1 VPRSRSGP
9 SPAKH
14 THLDA
19 ISKTI
24 EDEYNGRLRDL
35 LKHLGYDATARRFPI
50 TGPNKPDGAWSF
62 VDPNGSEATAIFSG
76 KMGTARQMTGALNT
90 AGDYKRNISRIEPV
104 IEAFAVTYPEGKEKF
119 GLYALES
126 EWHPFHSYPVDSLDD
141 VAETIQDVL
150 SRRPPPP
157 EQSESMMIR
166 LLRSA
171 VSQVSR
177 AFSRSATSNLVEVFG
192 KDNPLFISILP
203 VKGAA
208 AASES
213 QAREAAAYLLVNQL
227 LFYRIL
233 SSYEEMGLPK
243 IDVARIRPKL
253 LHPEYFQNVL
263 KVDYKP
269 VFEFDIAQ
277 ELDTQDGATALR
289 AVLRAFEYVQA
300 DRISADVIGK
310 IFHNLIPLE
319 KRKPLA
325 AYYTNSNAAHLL
337 SHISIDNE
345 FDRVMDPACGSGTML
360 VAAYTVKSEL
370 YEGSG
375 RSVTMDVHEKFV
387 ADQLMGIDIMPFSA
401 HLAVVNLSLQAP
413 EHQLQRVR
421 VAIHDSLELE
431 PNQPVES
438 SRKVFL
444 RASKF
449 RTRRIDSYGD
459 DESKT
464 RSDTGVEGDFRVTP
478 VDVIQMNPPFSDSDR
493 IPKSYK
499 SEILKRFASP
509 QFEGLLQGKY
519 SLQLPF
525 LLLAEDFLVGDGRVS
540 AVLPVTT
547 FTGEA
552 FGAWVTHLVR
562 DYTVRVI
569 IVGFGRTA
577 FSENTALSECLVVAE
592 KTRPAPD
599 HRFVLFGARVSP
611 PEWDLELVHRMAR
624 TIRTMAEEDIP
635 GLYVS
640 KLVPQAELE
649 QARTGLQSLI
659 NSLNPEA
666 GELQTDLSTI
676 LRRGIPFRELESR
689 VGMRFLIDALA
700 NKELEGPQGRGLE
713 FYCAPALTYFSREEN
728 VQRKSDRLVIEGSDG
743 RAFVVRDNVSGVTF
757 PVPKDSIIPYAR
769 RISGLR
775 RIDASND
782 LDFIAGAYY
791 RGLDKIIGHM
801 VSTTPGLYKGSAL
814 IDPKSV
820 FVNRVKTKWPRRI
833 SQGRGRVW
841 MANKVNLAAPRT
853 ALLAAYSELNPMIGR
868 AMWVLSCPEPYA
880 WVEKGLVLWLNSTLF
895 LAQALNFR
903 AETQGTWGR
912 IDKHPMLR
920 SLVPDFSGFSDDQ
933 RRSLV
938 ALFDEV
944 RRVEFQ
950 SIIDQLGSKDEN
962 RMRIDRFF
970 VELLEPTMTLTERG
984 QLLERL
990 YGSILMRLQQ
1000 LLGAM

>member
-1 VPRSRSGP
+1 
-9 SPAKH
+9 
-14 THLDA
+14 
-19 ISKTI
+19 
-24 EDEYNGRLRDL
+24 LRDL
-35 LKHLGYDATARRFPI
+35 LKLLGYDASARRFPL

-62 VDPNGSEATAIFSG
+62 TDPNGSEATAIFSG
-76 KMGTARQMTGALNT
+76 KMGTARQMTEALNS
-90 AGDYKRNISRIEPV
+90 AGDYKRNLNRIEPV
-104 IEAFAVTYPEGKEKF
+104 IEAFAVTYPEGKERF

-126 EWHPFHSYPVDSLDD
+126 EWHPFHSYPLDSLDD
-141 VAETIQDVL
+141 VATTIKDVL
-150 SRRPPPP
+150 TRRPPPP

-171 VSQVSR
+171 VSQLSD
-177 AFSRSATSNLVEVFG
+177 AFSRAATSNLVEVFG
-192 KDNPLFISILP
+192 KDNPLFVSILP
-203 VKGAA
+203 IEGAS
-208 AASES
+208 AASVS

-243 IDVARIRPKL
+243 IDVAHIRPKL

-263 KVDYKP
+263 KVDYRP

-277 ELDTQDGATALR
+277 ELDTQAGTIALR

-300 DRISADVIGK
+300 DQVSADVIGK

-370 YEGSG
+370 YERLG
-375 RSVTMDVHEKFV
+375 RAVTMDVHEKFV
-387 ADQLMGIDIMPFSA
+387 ADQLTGIDIMPFSA

-431 PNQPVES
+431 PGQPVES

-449 RTRRIDSYGD
+449 RMRRIDSY
-459 DESKT
+459 DEDVSKT
-464 RSDTGVEGDFRVTP
+464 GSDTGVEGDFRVLP
-478 VDVIQMNPPFSDSDR
+478 VEVIQMNPPFSDSDR

-499 SEILKRFASP
+499 SDIIKRFASP

-525 LLLAEDFLVGDGRVS
+525 LLLAEDFLVEKGRVS

-552 FGAWVTHLVR
+552 FNSWVSHLVR
-562 DYTVRVI
+562 YYTVRVI

-592 KTRPAPD
+592 KTPPPPD
-599 HRFVLFGARVSP
+599 HRFVLLGARMSP
-611 PEWDLELVHRMAR
+611 PEWDVELIHRMAR
-624 TIRTMAEEDIP
+624 TVRVVAEEDVP

-649 QARTGLQSLI
+649 QSRTGLQILI
-659 NSLNPEA
+659 NSLNREA
-666 GELQTDLSTI
+666 GKLQTDLSMI
-676 LRRGIPFRELESR
+676 LRGGIPFREMERR

-700 NKELEGPQGRGLE
+700 NKEQGGPQGRGLE

-728 VQRKSDRLVIEGSDG
+728 IQRKSDRLVIAGSDG
-743 RAFVVRDNVSGVTF
+743 RTFVVRDNASGVTF
-757 PVPKDSIIPYAR
+757 SVPKGAIIPYAR

-791 RGLDKIIGHM
+791 RGLDKIIEHM

-814 IDPKSV
+814 VDPKGV
-820 FVNRVKTKWPRRI
+820 FVNRVKTKWPRRV

-841 MANKVNLAAPRT
+841 MANKVNLAAPGT

-868 AMWVLSCPEPYA
+868 AMWVMSCPEPHA

-920 SLVPDFSGFSDDQ
+920 SLVPDFSGFSGDH
-933 RRSLV
+933 RRSLSAV
-938 ALFDEV
+938 FDEV
-944 RRVEFQ
+944 RSVEFR
-950 SIIDQLGSKDEN
+950 SIMDQLESRDNHRMKIDQ
-962 RMRIDRFF
+962 FF
-970 VELLEPTMTLTERG
+970 VGILQPAMKATERD
-984 QLLERL
+984 QFLERL
-990 YGSILMRLQQ
+990 YGSLLTRLQQ
-1000 LLGAM
+1000 LRGAM